1 MNGMLVSSKIVV
13 KNKEGKILAL
23 RRSKTDTVRP
33 LTWDLPGGEVEEGEN
48 LEESARREVR
58 EETSLEIGP
67 LRFVHADGRN
77 AEDGSYWVVLFSV
90 AHVVSDSDAV
100 VLSYEHDTYEWLTH
114 EEFLER
120 KSSDR
125 IEEFFR
131 DNKEWLAK
139 P

>member
-13 KNKEGKILAL
+13 KNREGKILAL

-58 EETSLEIGP
+58 EETGLEVGT

-77 AEDGSYWVVLFSV
+77 AEDGNYWVVLFSL
-90 AHVVSDSDAV
+90 AHAVSDAV
-100 VLSYEHDTYEWLTH
+100 VLSYEHDAYEWLTH
-114 EEFLER
+114 EEFSKR
-120 KSSDR
+120 KSSAR